1 MEARHDIV
9 VFEARGAVA
18 HFRRP
23 DTLGTHATYPFITR
37 TALRGLVASLL
48 GRDSLPDDT
57 LCGIRLLSPVRTVAQ
72 ELSMHGKTWEAG
84 SGAEASFSRPTSI
97 ELIVKPHYR
106 LYYSGELA
114 DALVDRLSQS
124 QSHFHTY
131 LGAAYC
137 LTFPRL
143 VARIESEDVE
153 SLDWKAADYVETS
166 TVVPAKCVAGLQTTD
181 GQQYARVGGVLY
193 QHIGERRFRGTVN
206 LLYEVH
212 GKPIRFAPNQQAE
225 VVALFAK
232 TPKEGVVCL
241 W

>member
-1 MEARHDIV
+1 MDTNHLV

-37 TALRGLVASLL
+37 TALRGLIASLL
-48 GRDSLPDDT
+48 GRDSLPEET
-57 LCGIRLLSPVRTVAQ
+57 RCGVRLLSPIRTVTH

-97 ELIVKPHYR
+97 ELIVKPAYR
-106 LYYSGELA
+106 LFYSGEFAGSLA
-114 DALVDRLSQS
+114 DRLRQS

-143 VARIESEDVE
+143 VAALDPSQLEQLEWESAEN
-153 SLDWKAADYVETS
+153 LETW
-166 TVVPAKCVAGLQTTD
+166 TVVPAKCVRRLEVTE

-193 QHIGERRFRGTVN
+193 EHIGDRRFRGTIN

-212 GKPIRFAPNQQAE
+212 GKPICFEPNPDAE
-225 VVALFAK
+225 VPVTFVRAAN
-232 TPKEGVVCL
+232 EGVVCL

>member
-1 MEARHDIV
+1 VVQANNLV

-23 DTLGTHATYPFITR
+23 DTLGTHASYPFITR
-37 TALRGLVASLL
+37 TALRGLIASIL
-48 GRDSLPDDT
+48 GRESLPET
-57 LCGIRLLSPVRTVAQ
+57 TRCGVRLLSPVRTVTH
-72 ELSMHGKTWEAG
+72 ELSLHGKTWEAG

-97 ELIVKPHYR
+97 AVVAKPAYR
-106 LYYSGELA
+106 LYSPRDFA
-114 DALVDRLSQS
+114 DALAERLAGSR
-124 QSHFHTY
+124 SHYHTY

-143 VARIESEDVE
+143 VARLDRSHLETVE
-153 SLDWKAADYVETS
+153 WRSAECLETA
-166 TVVPAKCVAGLQTTD
+166 TVVPARCVRRLEVTD

-193 QHIGERRFRGTVN
+193 QHIGGRRFRGTIN

-212 GKPIRFAPNQQAE
+212 GKPISFQPQADAD
-225 VVALFAK
+225 VAAAFVRTAE
-232 TPKEGVVCL
+232 EGVVCL

>member
-1 MEARHDIV
+1 METNNLV
-9 VFEARGAVA
+9 VLEARGTMA

-37 TALRGLVASLL
+37 TALRGLIASLL
-48 GRDSLPDDT
+48 GRDSLPEET
-57 LCGIRLLSPVRTVAQ
+57 LCGVRLLSPVRTITH

-97 ELIVKPHYR
+97 ELIVNPAYR
-106 LYYSGELA
+106 LFYSGEFA
-114 DALVDRLSQS
+114 DALADRLSRS

-143 VARIESEDVE
+143 VAAVDAANMDQ
-153 SLDWKAADYVETS
+153 LDWQTAEHLETS
-166 TVVPAKCVAGLQTTD
+166 TVVPAKCVRHLDAAN

-193 QHIGERRFRGTVN
+193 QHIGHRRFRGTIN

-212 GKPIRFAPNQQAE
+212 GKPIRFEPNRDANVP
-225 VVALFAK
+225 VVFVR
-232 TPKEGVVCL
+232 TSNEGVVCL